1 MISNNKNSNIEEII
15 PTNEVE
21 VQNDVEMQENVDN
34 LFANTHDMA
43 RRSRRKSIIGK
54 VVIYA
59 ILVLYA
65 MFIIFPF
72 SIVIITSIKTWIESR
87 SPIFTIFPKDGY
99 TLEGYKEVLKYDIFG
114 TLDLPIMI
122 QGFLNTLVY
131 VIPPTFMGLFV
142 STLSAYAFA
151 KLRFKASKFMYAV
164 LLATMMIPGTITIA
178 PQYLV
183 YDTLRLTRTFPA
195 FPLIIPGMFGAAAC
209 VFFMRQFIS
218 GIPDSVVEA
227 AKIDGVGYFGIFIK
241 IIIPLSVPA
250 LIAQGLLGF
259 IGGYNDYFGP
269 LIYLKD
275 NSKFNL
281 QLALQLL
288 EGAYNKQR
296 PSYVMAATVVALAP
310 TLIIYF
316 IAQEFFIEGIAASGI
331 KG

>member
-1 MISNNKNSNIEEII
+1 MINNNQNSNIEEII

-21 VQNDVEMQENVDN
+21 MPTEVDN
-34 LFANTHDMA
+34 LFENAHDIA
-43 RRSRRKSIIGK
+43 KRSKRRSIIGK
-54 VVIYA
+54 VVIYT
-59 ILVLYA
+59 ILVIYA
-65 MFIIFPF
+65 MIIIFPF
-72 SIVIITSIKTWIESR
+72 SIVLITSIKTWIESR
-87 SPIFTIFPKDGY
+87 NPTFKIFPEDGFTLQAYKD
-99 TLEGYKEVLKYDIFG
+99 VLAYDING
-114 TLDLPIMI
+114 RLKMPLMI
-122 QGFLNTLVY
+122 QGFLNTLMY
-131 VIPPTFMGLFV
+131 VIPPTILGLFV

-183 YDTLRLTRTFPA
+183 YDTLRLTKNFPA

-281 QLALQLL
+281 QLALQFLQGL
-288 EGAYNKQR
+288 YNDQQ
-296 PSYVMAATVVALAP
+296 PSHVMAATVVALFP
-310 TLIIYF
+310 TLVIYF

-331 KG
+331 KGQF

>member
-1 MISNNKNSNIEEII
+1 MINNNNNN
-15 PTNEVE
+15 TNEIVT
-21 VQNDVEMQENVDN
+21 NDIEKQYVNIYEAYNDDVNEMQKKSKRN
-34 LFANTHDMA
+34 
-43 RRSRRKSIIGK
+43 SIIGK
-54 VVIYA
+54 IVIYTV
-59 ILVLYA
+59 LVLYA
-65 MFIIFPF
+65 MIIIFPF
-72 SIVIITSIKTWIESR
+72 SIVLITSVKTWIESR

-99 TLEGYKEVLKYDIFG
+99 VLDAYKEVLAYDING
-114 TLDLPIMI
+114 RLDMPLMI
-122 QGFLNTLVY
+122 KGFLNTLMY
-131 VIPPTFMGLFV
+131 VIPPTVLGLFI

-151 KLRFKASKFMYAV
+151 KLRFKASKFMYTV

-183 YDTLRLTRTFPA
+183 YDTLGLTQSFPE
-195 FPLIIPGMFGAAAC
+195 FPLMIPGMFGAAAC

-241 IIIPLSVPA
+241 VIIPLSVPA

-269 LIYLKD
+269 LIYLK
-275 NSKFNL
+275 NNAKFNL
-281 QLALQLL
+281 QLALQFLQSI
-288 EGAYNKQR
+288 YNDQR
-296 PSYVMAATVVALAP
+296 PSYVMAATVVALFP
-310 TLIIYF
+310 TLVIYF

>member
-1 MISNNKNSNIEEII
+1 MTSNNLSK
-15 PTNEVE
+15 EV
-21 VQNDVEMQENVDN
+21 VHS
-34 LFANTHDMA
+34 AA
-43 RRSRRKSIIGK
+43 RRSRRNSIIGK
-54 VVIYA
+54 IAIYLVLTIYA
-59 ILVLYA
+59 LV
-65 MFIIFPF
+65 IIFPF
-72 SIVIITSIKTWIESR
+72 SIVLITSIKTWIDSR
-87 SPIFTIFPKDGY
+87 NPIFEIYPEAGY
-99 TLEGYKEVLKYDIFG
+99 TFEGYLAVLEYDVYG
-114 TLDLPIMI
+114 SLDMPIII
-122 QGFLNTLVY
+122 QGFLNTLMY

-142 STLSAYAFA
+142 STLSAYSFA
-151 KLRFKASKFMYAV
+151 KLRFRAKNFMYAV

-183 YDTLRLTRTFPA
+183 YDSLGLTQSFPA
-195 FPLIIPGMFGAAAC
+195 FPLMIPGMFGAAAC

-241 IIIPLSVPA
+241 IIVPLSVPA

-275 NSKFNL
+275 PAQYNL
-281 QLALQLL
+281 QLALQFLQ
-288 EGAYNKQR
+288 GVYNNQK
-296 PSYVMAATVVALAP
+296 PSFVMAATVVALLP

-331 KG
+331 KGQFTLIKILKRCIYSFI

>member
-1 MISNNKNSNIEEII
+1 MTNNA
-15 PTNEVE
+15 TNTAV
-21 VQNDVEMQENVDN
+21 
-34 LFANTHDMA
+34 HSMA
-43 RRSRRKSIIGK
+43 KKSKRKAIIGK
-54 VVIYA
+54 ILIYTALIIYA
-59 ILVLYA
+59 LI
-65 MFIIFPF
+65 IIFPF
-72 SIVIITSIKTWIESR
+72 SIVLITSFKTWISSR
-87 SPIFTIFPKDGY
+87 NPIFEIFPDDGF
-99 TLEGYKEVLKYDIFG
+99 TLEGYQEVLKYDIWG
-114 TLDLPIMI
+114 TLDMPIMI
-122 QGFLNTLVY
+122 QGFLNTLLY
-131 VIPPTFMGLFV
+131 IIPPTFMGLFV

-151 KLRFKASKFMYAV
+151 KLRFRAKNVMYAI

-183 YDTLRLTRTFPA
+183 YDSLGLTQTFPA
-195 FPLIIPGMFGAAAC
+195 FPLMIPGMFGAAAC

-241 IIIPLSVPA
+241 IIVPLSVPA

-275 NSKFNL
+275 PAYFNL

-288 EGAYNKQR
+288 QGAYNNQR
-296 PSYVMAATVVALAP
+296 PSYVMAATVIALLP

>member
-1 MISNNKNSNIEEII
+1 MTNNA
-15 PTNEVE
+15 TNT
-21 VQNDVEMQENVDN
+21 
-34 LFANTHDMA
+34 AIHSMA
-43 RRSRRKSIIGK
+43 KKSKRKAIIGK
-54 VVIYA
+54 ILIYTALIIYA
-59 ILVLYA
+59 LI
-65 MFIIFPF
+65 IIFPF
-72 SIVIITSIKTWIESR
+72 SIVLITSFKTWISSR
-87 SPIFTIFPKDGY
+87 NPIFEIFPDDGF
-99 TLEGYKEVLKYDIFG
+99 TLEGYQEVLKYDIWG
-114 TLDLPIMI
+114 TLDMPIMI
-122 QGFLNTLVY
+122 QGFLNTLLY
-131 VIPPTFMGLFV
+131 IIPPTFMGLFV

-151 KLRFKASKFMYAV
+151 KLRFRAKNVMYAI

-183 YDTLRLTRTFPA
+183 YDSLGLTQTFPA
-195 FPLIIPGMFGAAAC
+195 FPLMIPGMFGAAAC

-241 IIIPLSVPA
+241 IIVPLSVPA

-275 NSKFNL
+275 PAYFNL

-288 EGAYNKQR
+288 QGAYNNQR
-296 PSYVMAATVVALAP
+296 PSYVMAATVIALLP

>member
-1 MISNNKNSNIEEII
+1 MTNNA
-15 PTNEVE
+15 TNVA
-21 VQNDVEMQENVDN
+21 V
-34 LFANTHDMA
+34 HSMA
-43 RRSRRKSIIGK
+43 KKSKRKAIIGK
-54 VVIYA
+54 ILIYTALIIYA
-59 ILVLYA
+59 LV
-65 MFIIFPF
+65 IVFPF
-72 SIVIITSIKTWIESR
+72 SIVLITSFKTWISSR
-87 SPIFTIFPKDGY
+87 NPTFEIFPDDGF
-99 TLEGYKEVLKYDIFG
+99 TLEGYQEVLKYDIWG

-122 QGFLNTLVY
+122 QGFLNTLMY
-131 VIPPTFMGLFV
+131 IIPPTFMGLFV

-151 KLRFKASKFMYAV
+151 KLRFRAKNVMYAI

-183 YDTLRLTRTFPA
+183 YDSLGLTQTFPA
-195 FPLIIPGMFGAAAC
+195 FPLMIPGMFGAAAC

-241 IIIPLSVPA
+241 IIVPLSVPA

-275 NSKFNL
+275 PAFFNL
-281 QLALQLL
+281 QLSLQLL
-288 EGAYNKQR
+288 QGAYNNQR
-296 PSYVMAATVVALAP
+296 PSYVMAATVIALLP